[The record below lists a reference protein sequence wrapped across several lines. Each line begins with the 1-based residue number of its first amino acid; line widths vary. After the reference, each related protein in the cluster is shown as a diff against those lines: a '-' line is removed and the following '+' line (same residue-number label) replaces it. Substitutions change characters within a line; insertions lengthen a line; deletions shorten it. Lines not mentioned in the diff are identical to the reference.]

1 MMRILCVHNYY
12 QHPGGEDRVFAAESS
27 MLEEHGCQVFR
38 YTVHNDC
45 IKGMNSLTLARYT
58 LWNKVIA
65 RELRETIRK
74 ARPNVIHFHNTFPL
88 VSPAAYYAAK
98 AEGVPVVQTLH
109 NYRLL
114 CPNALFFR
122 DGHVCEDCMG
132 KFAPYPG
139 VLHSCYR
146 NSLVATGVTGAMIS
160 LHRFM
165 RTYSQLVDMYIALTD
180 FARQKFIQGGL
191 PAEKVAV
198 KPNFIDPDPGIG
210 DGQGGYA
217 IFAGRLTQEK
227 GINTLLAAWE
237 KIGGKIPLKIVGDGP
252 LASRVVEASRRI
264 SGVEWL
270 GHKPW
275 QFVLD
280 LMKDAVVLIFPSI
293 WYEGLPMTIIE
304 AYSVS
309 LPVVASNL
317 GGMSLMIG
325 HKRTGL
331 HFRPGAP
338 DDLARQVDW
347 IISHPAELER
357 MRQEA
362 RVEYETKYTAELNY
376 KMLMDIYETA
386 IERSRKKAGNSNA
399 VK

>member
-1 MMRILCVHNYY
+1 LLSNRILLI
-12 QHPGGEDRVFAAESS
+12 P
-27 MLEEHGCQVFR
+27 
-38 YTVHNDC
+38 
-45 IKGMNSLTLARYT
+45 I
-58 LWNKVIA
+58 
-65 RELRETIRK
+65 
-74 ARPNVIHFHNTFPL
+74 P
-88 VSPAAYYAAK
+88 
-98 AEGVPVVQTLH
+98 
-109 NYRLL
+109 
-114 CPNALFFR
+114 
-122 DGHVCEDCMG
+122 
-132 KFAPYPG
+132 
-139 VLHSCYR
+139 
-146 NSLVATGVTGAMIS
+146 
-160 LHRFM
+160 
-165 RTYSQLVDMYIALTD
+165 D
-180 FARQKFIQGGL
+180 FAQQKFIQGGL
-191 PAEKVAV
+191 PAEKIAV
-198 KPNFIDPDPGIG
+198 KSNFIDPDPGIG

-270 GHKPW
+270 GHKPR

-317 GGMSLMIG
+317 GGMSSMIG

-338 DDLARQVDW
+338 DDLSRQVDW
-347 IISHPAELER
+347 IISHPAERER
-357 MRQEA
+357 MRQAA
-362 RVEYETKYTAELNY
+362 RVEHESKYTAECNY
-376 KMLMDIYETA
+376 KILMDIYETA
-386 IERSRKKAGNSNA
+386 IKLARKKPKIQ
-399 VK
+399 V